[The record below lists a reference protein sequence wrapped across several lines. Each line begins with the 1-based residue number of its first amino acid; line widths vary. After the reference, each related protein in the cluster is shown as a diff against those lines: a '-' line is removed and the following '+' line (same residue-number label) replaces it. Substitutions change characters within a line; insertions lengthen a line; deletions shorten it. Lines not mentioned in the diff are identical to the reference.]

1 MSTSLSVINDCTLDF
16 LQLAYYTVQ
25 ALRVAFDIISMYKI
39 GKMTENKWLTYVLI
53 YLIFYIVIE
62 SYTILYY
69 YYFILAYTPE
79 VDSAFLAIH
88 RFSKKL
94 ILHGNEA

>member
-1 MSTSLSVINDCTLDF
+1 MSTSLYTVNVINDCPLDF

-62 SYTILYY
+62 SDTILYY

-79 VDSAFLAIH
+79 VDNAFLAI
-88 RFSKKL
+88 
-94 ILHGNEA
+94 